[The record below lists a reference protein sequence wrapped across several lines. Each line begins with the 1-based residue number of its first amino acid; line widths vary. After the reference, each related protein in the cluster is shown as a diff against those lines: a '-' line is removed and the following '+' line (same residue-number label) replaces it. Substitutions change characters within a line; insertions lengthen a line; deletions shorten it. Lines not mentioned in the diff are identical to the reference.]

1 MRLDV
6 EGQKPSSKG
15 EQEIR
20 AGITGRPAFLF
31 GNRSEAFGANG
42 ISFEK
47 IEIPG
52 NSGEAAVW
60 LSARRVS
67 RLAG

>member
-20 AGITGRPAFLF
+20 AGITGKPASWF
-31 GNRSEAFGANG
+31 GNRSDALGANG

-52 NSGEAAVW
+52 KSGEAAVW
-60 LSARRVS
+60 FSASRESRV
-67 RLAG
+67 AG